1 MERLGVER
9 RVMERSVAERL
20 EAVWRIMDGAKRLG
34 AKQRIMEWSG
44 AFGSRAED
52 SGAEWSEE
60 FRIGAEDNGVERSGR

>member
-1 MERLGVER
+1 
-9 RVMERSVAERL
+9 MERSVAERL

-34 AKQRIMEWSG
+34 AKKRIMEWSG

>member
-1 MERLGVER
+1 
-9 RVMERSVAERL
+9 MERSVAERL

-52 SGAEWSEE
+52 SGAAGSEE
-60 FRIGAEDNGVERSGR
+60 FRIGAEDDGVEGSGRK

>member
-1 MERLGVER
+1 
-9 RVMERSVAERL
+9 MERSVAERL

-60 FRIGAEDNGVERSGR
+60 FRIGAEDNGAERSGR